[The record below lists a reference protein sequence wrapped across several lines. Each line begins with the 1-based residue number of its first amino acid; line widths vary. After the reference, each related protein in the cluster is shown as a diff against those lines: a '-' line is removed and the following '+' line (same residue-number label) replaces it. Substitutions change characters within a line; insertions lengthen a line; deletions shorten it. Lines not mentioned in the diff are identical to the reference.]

1 MTEAGAPVLDAMRV
15 GLLAG
20 QILMRRVD
28 KGGTVMSQ
36 SAAEPYDQL
45 NQWRDLTEDFDRLQ
59 SQRRSAITRGKSA
72 ERELR
77 QLAFGNQMIELRADK
92 SRLRML
98 KQKAEVFAR
107 NEGVSVAYNLSG
119 RLTMPSRSDQQLV
132 TITSFEADADFVFV
146 ATPLLT
152 DYVYLQG
159 QAANN
164 SDTLLLAGAA
174 NMYRDGQFAGKGHL
188 DMVPVGKNFT
198 VGFGVESRIQLTRE
212 LEDKEK
218 DSWLGN
224 WVENYKYRIARNN
237 CSDQKGKL
245 RLMDRMPYTEDENLG
260 ISDFN
265 TSYALSGNSEYIR
278 SAKGKGILRWDLTLE
293 PDTFDDSATI
303 VTYEYTLKYD
313 NDMHIGAVTN

>member
-1 MTEAGAPVLDAMRV
+1 
-15 GLLAG
+15 
-20 QILMRRVD
+20 
-28 KGGTVMSQ
+28 
-36 SAAEPYDQL
+36 
-45 NQWRDLTEDFDRLQ
+45 
-59 SQRRSAITRGKSA
+59 
-72 ERELR
+72 
-77 QLAFGNQMIELRADK
+77 MIKE
-92 SRLRML
+92 
-98 KQKAEVFAR
+98 KAEVFAR
-107 NEGVSVAYNLSG
+107 NEGVSVVYNLSG

-164 SDTLLLAGAA
+164 SDTLLLAGTA
-174 NMYRDGQFAGKGHL
+174 NMYRNGQFAGKGHL
-188 DMVPVGKNFT
+188 GMVPVGKKFI

-224 WVENYKYRIARNN
+224 WVENYKYRIAMNN
-237 CSDQKGKL
+237 YSDQKVKL

-265 TSYALSGNSEYIR
+265 TSYALSGNSKYIR